1 MRRMARIRSVH
12 PDLFID
18 EAFCALSPHAR
29 LLCIGIWTVCD
40 DHGIFEWKPFGMK
53 ISLLPVDSVDVPALL
68 DEMVAQ
74 NQIKKFEID
83 GKAYGAVRNFCL
95 YQRPKKLF
103 FKHELPAEL
112 RPYVAIDRRKGGSEA
127 PAPAHT
133 AGPPTTSSESKARA
147 VTPQG
152 GNQSATGG

>member
-1 MRRMARIRSVH
+1 MARIRSVH

-83 GKAYGAVRNFCL
+83 GKAER
-95 YQRPKKLF
+95 
-103 FKHELPAEL
+103 
-112 RPYVAIDRRKGGSEA
+112 
-127 PAPAHT
+127 
-133 AGPPTTSSESKARA
+133 ARA
-147 VTPQG
+147 YAFWMM
-152 GNQSATGG
+152 NIAIARRISR